1 MAEPRFTFRLMLAV
15 TLLASLARDR
25 VSLNAAEPAAV
36 RKAGDE
42 TVDAP
47 VDDLSA
53 PNAFEHSA
61 VPYWDALLQPGGLD
75 ELTYDETEKIRY
87 ASLHLYQD
95 VAPLQ
100 PLPLSASPNV
110 ASTQA
115 APNSV
120 AALFRGRR
128 SSPFLQLAS
137 RTTPEKR
144 VAADRIL
151 GIESKARSTT
161 DVGSLLG
168 KSSRSKGVVA
178 QKRSPI
184 ITDPRIRGSRVGQL
198 AASGSHWL
206 PARIDLDTV
215 LSKIDSNLISS
226 VDVVKGPYA
235 VEYGPGTSFI
245 SFDLATSPRSDD
257 GPVLGGSS
265 SMEYRTNG
273 EQWYGRQ
280 TVTYADEKWGARV
293 GYGHRTGSDYEAG
306 NGVRVPS
313 SYKSRDLDLA
323 VGFDIAPGQSLELF
337 YLHQDQT
344 DVELAGQAF
353 DIDSLTTD
361 AFESTWIN
369 ENVDWADR
377 LEVEGWYNQS
387 DLGGSAQRLSKR
399 QTFPFLDV
407 IRFVGVTDIR
417 SVSTGAR
424 AAATW
429 EHDDLRSTRAG
440 IDIRVIRQELD
451 EIASGQFGFTIFNN
465 ANSPIPRSSSVNP
478 GLFIEHRL
486 QAENGTNFTVGARAD
501 IVASEILDPR
511 SSLQNVGTGGIPLS
525 AILGSDDFDQS
536 FGLWSTFVTAEH
548 SIDQNWSFNGGVGYG
563 MRPPSLTE
571 LYVAE
576 SFMFLL
582 QSGLNTVTGDP
593 RLSEERQLQIDAG
606 LEYSDERFSA
616 SGSLFHAWVNDRITF
631 ENLSV
636 RRGPPFGQVEQTN
649 LKYVNTELA
658 TLFGFEADAEWRLS
672 DSVELF
678 GQVSYVEGTDQTRNG
693 DFATLQAQ
701 ALPLTPSQ
709 QVAGQPRGAFSG
721 IAGGDEE
728 PLPGIAPLQSRLG
741 VRLLGDIGD
750 IGDSPFSVEVA
761 ARIVDN
767 QNRVASS
774 LLESRTPSFTVWD
787 TRGVLQMTDSISVFA
802 GVENFTDKH
811 YREHFDFRS
820 QGGQSVRQPGV
831 NFYFGSQVVY

>member
-1 MAEPRFTFRLMLAV
+1 MAEPRFTFRSLLAV
-15 TLLASLARDR
+15 AILASFAPGRA
-25 VSLNAAEPAAV
+25 SLYAAEPAAV
-36 RKAGDE
+36 QEADFE
-42 TVDAP
+42 AANITVDGVFGP
-47 VDDLSA
+47 EKFGYSA
-53 PNAFEHSA
+53 I
-61 VPYWDALLQPGGLD
+61 PYWDALLQPGGLD
-75 ELTYDETEKIRY
+75 ELTYDDTGKIRY

-100 PLPLSASPNV
+100 PLPLNSSPNV

-128 SSPFLQLAS
+128 SSPLLQLAS
-137 RTTPEKR
+137 RAAPKKR

-245 SFDLATSPRSDD
+245 SFDLAKSPRSDN
-257 GPVLGGSS
+257 GPVTGGSS
-265 SMEYRTNG
+265 SLEYRTNG

-280 TVTYADEKWGARV
+280 TVTYADEDWGARV

-306 NGVRVPS
+306 DGVSVPS
-313 SYKSRDLDLA
+313 SYNSRDLDLA
-323 VGFDIAPGQSLELF
+323 VGFDISPGQSLELF

-344 DVELAGQAF
+344 DIELAGQAF

-361 AFESTWIN
+361 AFESTWIT

-440 IDIRVIRQELD
+440 VDVRVIRQELD
-451 EIASGQFGFTIFNN
+451 EITSGQFGFTLFTD

-478 GLFIEHRL
+478 GLFIEHSL

-511 SSLQNVGTGGIPLS
+511 SSLQHVGTGGIPLS

-548 SIDQNWSFNGGVGYG
+548 PIDQNWTFNGGVGYG

-593 RLSEERQLQIDAG
+593 RLSEERHLQIDAG
-606 LEYSDERFSA
+606 LDYSDERFSA

-636 RRGPPFGQVEQTN
+636 RRGPPFGQIEQTN

-658 TLFGFEADAEWRLS
+658 TLFGFEADAEWQLS

-693 DFATLQAQ
+693 NFATLQAQ
-701 ALPLTPSQ
+701 SLPLTPSQ

-721 IAGGDEE
+721 IAGGNEE

-750 IGDSPFSVEVA
+750 APFSVEVA

-774 LLESRTPSFTVWD
+774 LLESRTPGFTVWD
-787 TRGVLQMTDSISVFA
+787 TRGVLQMTESITVFA
-802 GVENFTDKH
+802 GVENFTDKN

-820 QGGQSVRQPGV
+820 QGGQSVRQPGM

>member
-1 MAEPRFTFRLMLAV
+1 MTGCHRCFGNRLPLAGMLTALIFGACS
-15 TLLASLARDR
+15 TGNAKASDER
-25 VSLNAAEPAAV
+25 VEATKGTNS
-36 RKAGDE
+36 KIQS
-42 TVDAP
+42 TV
-47 VDDLSA
+47 
-53 PNAFEHSA
+53 
-61 VPYWDALLQPGGLD
+61 YMDALQQPGGLD
-75 ELTYDETEKIRY
+75 EMSVDDDGQIQFI
-87 ASLHLYQD
+87 SLHLYQD

-100 PLPLSASPNV
+100 PLPLQTAPNV
-110 ASTQA
+110 APTPA
-115 APNSV
+115 APRSVAAIFRGRSSTSPIQLASQSMTRNSV
-120 AALFRGRR
+120 AAD
-128 SSPFLQLAS
+128 
-137 RTTPEKR
+137 R
-144 VAADRIL
+144 VL
-151 GIESKARSTT
+151 GIESKARATT

-168 KSSRSKGVVA
+168 KSSRSKGIVA

-198 AASGSHWL
+198 AASGSHWI

-215 LSKIDSNLISS
+215 LSKIDSDLISS

-235 VEYGPGTSFI
+235 VEYGPGTSFL
-245 SFDLATSPRSDD
+245 SFDLATSPRSDSS
-257 GPVLGGSS
+257 PVMGGSTS
-265 SMEYRTNG
+265 LEYKTNG

-280 TVTYADEKWGARV
+280 TASYADEDWGARV
-293 GYGHRTGSDYEAG
+293 GYGHRTGSDYDAG
-306 NGVRVPS
+306 DGQSIPS
-313 SYKSRDLDLA
+313 SYKSRDLDVA
-323 VGFDIAPGQSLELF
+323 VGFDVSPGQSLELF

-353 DIDSLTTD
+353 DIDSLVTD

-387 DLGGSAQRLSKR
+387 DLRGSAQRPSKR

-407 IRFVGVTDIR
+407 IRFTGTTNIQ

-429 EHDDLRSTRAG
+429 EHDDLSNTRAG
-440 IDIRVIRQELD
+440 VDVRVIRQALD
-451 EIASGQFGFTIFNN
+451 EISSGQFGFSIFND
-465 ANSPIPRSSSVNP
+465 ANSPIPKSASVNP
-478 GLFIEHRL
+478 GLFIEHNV
-486 QAENGTNFTVGARAD
+486 ETESGTAITIGARTD
-501 IVASEILDPR
+501 IVTAEVLDPR
-511 SSLQNVGTGGIPLS
+511 SSLQNVGTGSIPLS
-525 AILGSDDFDQS
+525 AILGTDDFNQS
-536 FGLWSTFVTAEH
+536 FGLWSTFLTVEH
-548 SIDQNWSFNGGVGYG
+548 PVDQNWTVNGGIGYG

-571 LYVAE
+571 MYVAE

-593 RLSEERQLQIDAG
+593 RLNAERQLQIDVG
-606 LEYSDERFSA
+606 IDYSDERFSA
-616 SGSLFHAWVNDRITF
+616 SGNFFHAWVHDRITF

-636 RRGPPFGQVEQTN
+636 RRGPPFGQIEQTN

-658 TLFGFEADAEWRLS
+658 TLFGFEADAEWQFS

-678 GQVSYVEGTDQTRNG
+678 GQVSYVQGTDQTRNG

-701 ALPLTPSQ
+701 SQPLTPSQ
-709 QVAGQPRGAFSG
+709 RVDGLPRGAFSG
-721 IAGGDEE
+721 VAGGAEE

-750 IGDSPFSVEVA
+750 APFSIEIA

-774 LLESRTPSFTVWD
+774 LLESRTPGFTVWD
-787 TRGVLQMTDSISVFA
+787 TRGVLQMTESITVFA
-802 GVENFTDKH
+802 GVENLTDKN

>member
-1 MAEPRFTFRLMLAV
+1 MAEPRLKFKFSLTVLILAA
-15 TLLASLARDR
+15 LASSRDR
-25 VSLNAAEPAAV
+25 
-36 RKAGDE
+36 
-42 TVDAP
+42 
-47 VDDLSA
+47 LSA
-53 PNAFEHSA
+53 ADPLHIANADLEAVESSAHLPDSSDRDHSA
-61 VPYWDALLQPGGLD
+61 VRYWEAMLQPGGLD
-75 ELTYDETEKIRY
+75 ELTYDEAGKVRY

-95 VAPLQ
+95 IAPLQ
-100 PLPLSASPNV
+100 PLPLNMAPNV
-110 ASTQA
+110 ASTPA
-115 APNSV
+115 APESV

-128 SSPFLQLAS
+128 IRRPVQLTS
-137 RTTPEKR
+137 RSTPERR

-168 KSSRSKGVVA
+168 KSSRGKGIVA

-245 SFDLATSPRSDD
+245 SFDLATSPRSET
-257 GPVLGGSS
+257 GPAFGGSTS
-265 SMEYRTNG
+265 LEYRTNG

-280 TVTYADEKWGARV
+280 TASYADEDWGARV
-293 GYGHRTGSDYEAG
+293 GYGHRTGSDYKAG
-306 NGVRVPS
+306 DGVSIPS
-313 SYKSRDLDLA
+313 SYQSRDLDLA
-323 VGFDIAPGQSLELF
+323 LGFDFALGQSLELF

-344 DVELAGQAF
+344 DAELAGQAF

-361 AFESTWIN
+361 AIESTWVN
-369 ENVDWADR
+369 ENIYWADR
-377 LEVEGWYNQS
+377 LEVESWYNQS

-407 IRFVGVTDIR
+407 IRFSGVTDIR
-417 SVSTGAR
+417 SISTGAR

-429 EHDDLRSTRAG
+429 EHDDTSSTSAG
-440 IDIRVIRQELD
+440 VDVRVIRQELD
-451 EIASGQFGFTIFNN
+451 EITSGQFGFTLFTD
-465 ANSPIPRSSSVNP
+465 ANSPIPRSSSANP
-478 GLFIEHRL
+478 GLFVEHSL
-486 QAENGTNFTVGARAD
+486 ATESGTSFTVGARAD
-501 IVASEILDPR
+501 IVTAEIIDPR

-536 FGLWSTFVTAEH
+536 FGLWSTFITAEH
-548 SIDQNWSFNGGVGYG
+548 PVDENWTFNGGVGYG

-593 RLSEERQLQIDAG
+593 RLSEERQFQIDAG
-606 LEYSDERFSA
+606 LEYTDEIFSA
-616 SGSLFHAWVNDRITF
+616 SGNIFHTWVNDRITF

-636 RRGPPFGQVEQTN
+636 RRGPPFGQIEQTN

-658 TLFGFEADAEWRLS
+658 TLFGFEADAEWQLS
-672 DSVELF
+672 DSIELF

-701 ALPLTPSQ
+701 SLPLTPSQ
-709 QVAGQPRGAFSG
+709 RVAGQPRGAFSG
-721 IAGGDEE
+721 IAGGAEE

-741 VRLLGDIGD
+741 IRLLGD
-750 IGDSPFSVEVA
+750 IGDSPFSIEVA

-767 QNRVASS
+767 QDRVASS
-774 LLESRTPSFTVWD
+774 LLESRTQGFTVWD
-787 TRGVLQMTDSISVFA
+787 TRGVLQMTESISIFA
-802 GVENFTDKH
+802 GIENFTDKN

-820 QGGQSVRQPGV
+820 QGGQSVRQPGL
-831 NFYFGSQVVY
+831 NFYFGTEMVY